1 MSRKLVIHLPASPK
15 PRNRRAIDPIL
26 RKGGCHQKTRSAE
39 RAAEKRALRE
49 QLDKSPV

>member
-1 MSRKLVIHLPASPK
+1 MSRKLVIHLPASSK
-15 PRNRRAIDPIL
+15 PRNRLALDPIM

-49 QLDKSPV
+49 QLDTPPA